1 MPNVVLNLQPPT
13 RIQVC
18 TLFMSNTMLTFII
31 DIVHLISCAL
41 GSCRALRNKLWTR
54 FSAFSALSF
63 QICYVFGNMA
73 SRSRQNPTLKVS
85 CVIACPLLMI
95 VCLYSG
101 RLVRVALV
109 AVVCDKP
116 AVHKMG
122 GFASHS
128 HTNFCTGCWI
138 STEDKGKPSAFQ
150 RNGKSFSIDFACTVE
165 IVTHQGSYQGLIN
178 NSARLVTSI
187 MHSLTRQPA

>member
-1 MPNVVLNLQPPT
+1 MPGPKEQTLDQVQRFLRPIISDLLRLWKHGIKVPT
-13 RIQVC
+13 E
-18 TLFMSNTMLTFII
+18 S
-31 DIVHLISCAL
+31 H
-41 GSCRALRNKLWTR
+41 
-54 FSAFSALSF
+54 
-63 QICYVFGNMA
+63 
-73 SRSRQNPTLKVS
+73 PE
-85 CVIACPLLMI
+85 
-95 VCLYSG
+95 G